1 MEHYNVII
9 MTPGYNM
16 EGRYVISLL
25 ATVRAL
31 ESQGISWA
39 FSSVGFSDVAIAREN
54 TVLGRTT
61 FGLNNNYASPL
72 SSQATYD
79 KLFLIDS
86 DIYWESEDF
95 LDLYYSEYDLVS
107 GIYLQSDGETTTVL
121 RDTNKS
127 TASESF
133 TTGIRAML
141 KNEVSQYSAPF
152 EISGA
157 GLGFMCIKR
166 GVFEAVERPW
176 FEHGS
181 VRKQTS
187 DTEFTVEMLSED
199 ISFLRKVGEAGF
211 KIYADPRIKVGHVK
225 KTNLDWY

>member
-16 EGRYVISLL
+16 EARYVLSLL
-25 ATVRAL
+25 ATVKRL

-39 FSSVGFSDVAIAREN
+39 FSSVANSDVAIAREN
-54 TVLGRTT
+54 TVLGKDSC
-61 FGLNNNYASPL
+61 FGINNNYDFPL
-72 SSQATYD
+72 NNQVTYD

-86 DIYWESEDF
+86 DIYWEPTDF
-95 LDLYYSEYDLVS
+95 LELYYSEYDLVS
-107 GIYLQSDGETTTVL
+107 GIYLQADRETTTILQSVHEDDATALFTL
-121 RDTNKS
+121 RAVPKD
-127 TASESF
+127 
-133 TTGIRAML
+133 
-141 KNEVSQYSAPF
+141 EVFQRPTPF

-176 FEHGS
+176 FEHKS

-187 DTEFTVEMLSED
+187 GTEFMVEMMSED
-199 ISFLRKVGEAGF
+199 ISFTRKVREAGF

-225 KTNLDWY
+225 KTSLDWY